1 MQELYKDSKA
11 YSLDSLISTII
22 DKVKRLDYR
31 PTKAFLFISNKGNPS
46 KGAYKN
52 KKP

>member
-1 MQELYKDSKA
+1 MQELRKDSSA

-22 DKVKRLDYR
+22 DKAKRLDYK
-31 PTKAFLFISNKGNPS
+31 PAKAFLSIPNKENPS
-46 KGAYKN
+46 KGTYKN